1 MVITVS
7 NEPISINTFFHF
19 EIFRKPWCPE
29 GHDFEKS
36 NKPLITPTQAIGL
49 KIPDSETLLEFFEN
63 QATKNDEFFFLKKKK
78 LIFGN
83 LVRIKTC

>member
-1 MVITVS
+1 MVITVG
-7 NEPISINTFFHF
+7 NEPTLINTSFHC
-19 EIFRKPWCPE
+19 ELWYPKGTILKNRI
-29 GHDFEKS
+29 
-36 NKPLITPTQAIGL
+36 NLLITPTQAIGL

-63 QATKNDEFFFLKKKK
+63 QATKNDEFLKKK